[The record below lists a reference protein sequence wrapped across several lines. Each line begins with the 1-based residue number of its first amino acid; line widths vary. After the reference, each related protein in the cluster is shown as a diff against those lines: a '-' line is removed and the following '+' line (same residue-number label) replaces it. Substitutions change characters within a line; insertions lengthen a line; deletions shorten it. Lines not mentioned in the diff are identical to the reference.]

1 MTLYPVPNKNEYLF
15 RLNMELRRQAIE
27 QYSRKELLD
36 SNTFYDP
43 SYKLNLIRDITI
55 LEELPRYFYNKKIQT
70 HLYFYKLNIPFDVA
84 LIIVQFLF
92 GTHKCTFN
100 KNEII
105 SKEWAMAS
113 DELIQ
118 EILNN

>member
-1 MTLYPVPNKNEYLF
+1 MTLYPVPNRNEYLF
-15 RLNMELRRQAIE
+15 RLNMELRRQSLE

-55 LEELPRYFYNKKIQT
+55 LEELPQYFYQKKIQT
-70 HLYFYKLNIPFDVA
+70 HLNFYRLNIPYDTA
-84 LIIVQFLF
+84 NIIVEFIF

-100 KNEII
+100 KKEII

-113 DELIQ
+113 DELIG